1 MRYALIDNGIV
12 TNVIALNDR
21 DASDFPDAVRLGDLP
36 VGIGDTYV
44 KLDDPP
50 VGIGGTYIDGK
61 FYRDGVEVLTP
72 MEQAQAEMT
81 EYKAALNELGVET
94 EEAINEK

>member
-1 MRYALIDNGIV
+1 MRYAIVTDGIV

-21 DASDFPDAVRLGDLP
+21 NASDFPTAVKLGDRP
-36 VGIGDTYV
+36 VGIGDTYA
-44 KLDDPP
+44 
-50 VGIGGTYIDGK
+50 DGK

-72 MEQAQAEMT
+72 MEQAQAEIT

-94 EEAINEK
+94 EETINES

>member
-12 TNVIALNDR
+12 SNVIALNDR
-21 DASDFPDAVRLGDLP
+21 NASDFPTSVKLGELP
-36 VGIGDTYV
+36 VGIGDTYA
-44 KLDDPP
+44 
-50 VGIGGTYIDGK
+50 DGK

-94 EEAINEK
+94 EETINEN

>member
-21 DASDFPDAVRLGDLP
+21 NASDFPTAVKLGDRP
-36 VGIGDTYV
+36 VAIGDTYA
-44 KLDDPP
+44 
-50 VGIGGTYIDGK
+50 DGK

-72 MEQAQAEMT
+72 MEQAQAEI
-81 EYKAALNELGVET
+81 EKYKAALQELGVKT
-94 EEAINEK
+94 EKSV

>member
-1 MRYALIDNGIV
+1 MRYAIVDNGAV
-12 TNVIALNDR
+12 TNIIALNDR
-21 DASDFPDAVRLGDLP
+21 NAIDFPTAVKLSDRP
-36 VGIGDTYV
+36 VAIGDTY
-44 KLDDPP
+44 
-50 VGIGGTYIDGK
+50 TDGK

-94 EEAINEK
+94 EETINDN

>member
-21 DASDFPDAVRLGDLP
+21 NASDFPTAVKLGDRP
-36 VGIGDTYV
+36 VGIGDTY
-44 KLDDPP
+44 
-50 VGIGGTYIDGK
+50 TDGK

-72 MEQAQAEMT
+72 MEQAQAEIDA
-81 EYKAALNELGVET
+81 YKAALNELGVET
-94 EEAINEK
+94 EETINES